1 MNNRLNFDLHIS
13 ELIKKSSAQLNALVR
28 LDTFLTYKAKVAL
41 VQSFVLSN
49 FNYCPLVWHF
59 SSTKSLLKVERIQKR
74 ALRFLFDDSDSTYEE
89 LLLKSGRNFMSVYRL
104 KTLCTEIYKSL
115 HSLNPSYIHD
125 IFDFQQSERSVRSQ
139 NVNNL
144 KVPRINTRSFGT
156 KSLTSLGP
164 NIWNKLP
171 NHMKTAESLNIFKKM
186 IKFWNGQHCSC
197 DVCSQ

>member
-1 MNNRLNFDLHIS
+1 M
-13 ELIKKSSAQLNALVR
+13 NALVR

-49 FNYCPLVWHF
+49 FNYCPLEWHF

-115 HSLNPSYIHD
+115 HSLNSSYIHD

-144 KVPRINTRSFGT
+144 KVPRMNTRSFGT

-186 IKFWNGQHCSC
+186 IKFWNGQHFSC